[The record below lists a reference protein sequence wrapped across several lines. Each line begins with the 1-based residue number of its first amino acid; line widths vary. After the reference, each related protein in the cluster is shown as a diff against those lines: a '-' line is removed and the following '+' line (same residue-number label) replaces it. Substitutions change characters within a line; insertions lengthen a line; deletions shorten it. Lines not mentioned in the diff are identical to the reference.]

1 MLFNLDT
8 WHVSKRKDFKKK
20 YCLITVCQSRVLWE
34 WLLQASKV
42 FFRHTRLPP
51 SSSGTKQLQPG
62 WVCSTIYFRKSN
74 ANHGSR
80 VPISSFSPITYITIS
95 DNISSC
101 SCAEDSCLE
110 NKRGSVWRIN
120 TKVKRCLIFCP
131 ENRQKG

>member
-8 WHVSKRKDFKKK
+8 WHVSKRKDFKKILFDNSLPVS
-20 YCLITVCQSRVLWE
+20 CFVGMVI
-34 WLLQASKV
+34 AV

-80 VPISSFSPITYITIS
+80 VQISSFSPITYITIS

-101 SCAEDSCLE
+101 SWAEDSCLE

-120 TKVKRCLIFCP
+120 TKVKSCLIFCP